1 MNITEWSTARR
12 IRAGLTVALVLL
24 AAAFL
29 HRARA
34 ALLPFLAGSILS
46 YIMLP
51 FIDWLDERMRFV
63 FRGRRTTRGLAVL
76 VVYLLT
82 TAIVVGLL
90 AFVIPLIVTELN
102 VLGRRLPGFAQ
113 DVYSAAPEVVQEWLD
128 RYNRSVPDEIRLALD
143 RSIQDILQSLI
154 AALQAG
160 AFRTVSVLFS
170 TVSFLIGLFIVP
182 LWMFYFMRDQPE
194 IETSL
199 FRMVPKAYRED
210 VRCIQTLVEN
220 VLSSYLRGQVILSLS
235 VGIMT
240 TVGLELL
247 GIDFALL
254 LGTIGG
260 LLEVVPVMG
269 PILAAIP
276 VIVVT
281 LATSPSK
288 LLWVVL
294 LAFAVQ
300 QIENYVLVPQITHGV
315 VRLHPAVSMLIL
327 VIGSAVGGAIGVL
340 LSVPLAAMVRDIA
353 HYLYLRL
360 SDDPQR
366 PQVALARVR
375 GTSG

>member
-1 MNITEWSTARR
+1 VVI
-12 IRAGLTVALVLL
+12 
-24 AAAFL
+24 
-29 HRARA
+29 
-34 ALLPFLAGSILS
+34 
-46 YIMLP
+46 
-51 FIDWLDERMRFV
+51 
-63 FRGRRTTRGLAVL
+63 
-76 VVYLLT
+76 VYLLT
-82 TAIVVGLL
+82 TALVVALL
-90 AFVIPLIVTELN
+90 AYLIPLIVTELN

-113 DVYSAAPEVVQEWLD
+113 DVYRAAPEVVQEWLD
-128 RYNRSVPDEIRLALD
+128 RYNRSVPEEIRQALE
-143 RSIQDILQSLI
+143 RSIEDTLQSLI
-154 AALQAG
+154 TALQAG

-199 FRMVPKAYRED
+199 FRMVPKPYRDD
-210 VRCIQTLVEN
+210 VRCIQALVES

-240 TVGLELL
+240 TLGLELL

-260 LLEVVPVMG
+260 LLEIVPVMG

-288 LLWVVL
+288 LLLVVL

-315 VRLHPAVSMLIL
+315 VRLHPAMSMLIL
-327 VIGSAVGGAIGVL
+327 VIGSAVGGAVGVV
-340 LSVPLAAMVRDIA
+340 LSIPLAAMIRDISRYA
-353 HYLYLRL
+353 YLRL
-360 SDDPQR
+360 ADDSQSPQA
-366 PQVALARVR
+366 ALAKVHSA
-375 GTSG
+375 SG